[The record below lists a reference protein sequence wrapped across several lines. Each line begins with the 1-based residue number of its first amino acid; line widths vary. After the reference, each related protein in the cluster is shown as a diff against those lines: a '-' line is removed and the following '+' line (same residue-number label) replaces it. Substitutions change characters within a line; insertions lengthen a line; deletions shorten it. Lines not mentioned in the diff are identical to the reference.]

1 MFEVGDEVLCYHA
14 PIDREHYIDDKAF
27 YDGEQGIIRFVS
39 SRGHLRYGVEFIE
52 SNFRRHDL
60 TSSETPNG
68 LCELYHGYWM
78 NEENLVLAEEECK
91 EVDET
96 SLMNILKGDEMHV

>member
-14 PIDREHYIDDKAF
+14 PIDRKYYVDDKAF
-27 YDGEQGIIRFVS
+27 YNGERGIIRFVS
-39 SRGHLRYGVEFIE
+39 SRGHLGYRLEFIE

-68 LCELYHGYWM
+68 LCELYHGYWL
-78 NEENLVLAEEECK
+78 NEENLVLAEDECK
-91 EVDET
+91 EVDEAD
-96 SLMNILKGDEMHV
+96 LARILETT